1 MNPSKV
7 LVYLVAVAVLTS
19 SCGIVYRSEL
29 EETANILEEGQA
41 SLGEDLVDLESKVF
55 EIEARLD
62 ALEHRID
69 AVGENVSVLREGATE
84 DMTGLRESM
93 GERTDEI
100 LRRLDALERSI
111 SEGLAE
117 EGRKRRAD
125 KDELTGMYQVLLEE
139 VTKENENLRERLDA
153 LEAGGVSS
161 THVVRSGE
169 TLSAIADQYDVTVDD
184 IARANGI
191 TNPNRLRVGQ
201 ELVIP

>member
-1 MNPSKV
+1 MQLLRV
-7 LVYLVAVAVLTS
+7 LALLIPAALLAG

-29 EETANILEEGQA
+29 EETADVLEEGQA

-62 ALEHRID
+62 ALEHRIE

-84 DMTGLRESM
+84 DLTGLRESV

-100 LRRLDALERSI
+100 LSRLDALEKSI
-111 SEGLAE
+111 SDGLAE
-117 EGRKRRAD
+117 ERRSRTGD
-125 KDELTGMYQVLLEE
+125 KNELIQMYEVLLEE
-139 VTKENENLRERLDA
+139 VTKENEDIRARLSA
-153 LEAGGVSS
+153 LESRGVAS

-169 TLSAIADQYDVTVDD
+169 TLTTIAQDYGTTVDE
-184 IARANGI
+184 IVRANEI